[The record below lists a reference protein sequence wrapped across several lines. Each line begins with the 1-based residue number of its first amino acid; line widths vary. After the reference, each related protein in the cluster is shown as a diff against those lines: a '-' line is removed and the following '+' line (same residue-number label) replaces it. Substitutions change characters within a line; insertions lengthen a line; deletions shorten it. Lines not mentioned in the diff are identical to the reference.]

1 MNPTT
6 KQVLEYCH
14 ILMSTG
20 ISVYISVMY
29 VLWDTY
35 IIMDQLHIN
44 KNNKVNIQQ
53 KEIIIL
59 QLFVLLVLINYNH
72 LNHQTFLQY
81 FSHCHLYSNVSV
93 TIQCTRYLRTYFQMI
108 SVYTLLYVQYLFHCL
123 IPARSQNQ
131 QNFSSY
137 KDCQPEHT
145 SS

>member
-44 KNNKVNIQQ
+44 KNNKVNIQ
-53 KEIIIL
+53 
-59 QLFVLLVLINYNH
+59 
-72 LNHQTFLQY
+72 
-81 FSHCHLYSNVSV
+81 
-93 TIQCTRYLRTYFQMI
+93 
-108 SVYTLLYVQYLFHCL
+108 
-123 IPARSQNQ
+123 
-131 QNFSSY
+131 
-137 KDCQPEHT
+137 
-145 SS
+145 